1 MFCGHRV
8 SESLFIFENV
18 VYFQI
23 MNKGEPVQVEI
34 YIFDDYQTLVSS
46 MIKDT
51 QAKTVESFQWTWD
64 CENWASVFSN
74 DTV

>member
-1 MFCGHRV
+1 
-8 SESLFIFENV
+8 
-18 VYFQI
+18 

-34 YIFDDYQTLVSS
+34 YVFDNYQTLVSS